1 LFSPN
6 TPGLRNLQKKNDLI
20 NLLSKV
26 IEARNQFSG
35 ERKIPLLL
43 KIAPDLTDQDK
54 KDIADV
60 IINDKKVKLYFNL
73 IYIKLKIFLS
83 AIDFSV
89 KLMD

>member
-1 LFSPN
+1 M
-6 TPGLRNLQKKNDLI
+6 QKKSDLI

-60 IINDKKVKLYFNL
+60 IINDKKVKLYFNF
-73 IYIKLKIFLS
+73 INIKFKIFLS
-83 AIDFSV
+83 AFDFSV